1 MLCSTWLAGCVLNNE
16 PHEKLQ
22 LPMWASIGFTFCP
35 PCSLRCFSDWYCTPQ
50 NGWPHSIENFIA
62 TASISATTT
71 LQASL
76 LGCGTMSPKK
86 QGGDRSEGLG
96 DKDTKKGGLFASW
109 RSTQLGHGRWPRD
122 SAGCRWQILMNR
134 GLTLSQPVF
143 MSQKSRGN
151 ICMALKSR
159 RISLTRSNPTRNN
172 KHTQTR
178 KKSNR
183 YYNHTKGKTFI

>member
-1 MLCSTWLAGCVLNNE
+1 MNRMKNYNYPCGPPLGLLFVLHAANGVS
-16 PHEKLQ
+16 L
-22 LPMWASIGFTFCP
+22 IGTAP
-35 PCSLRCFSDWYCTPQ
+35 LRMDDLI
-50 NGWPHSIENFIA
+50 SIENFIA

-122 SAGCRWQILMNR
+122 SAGCRWQIHMKR